1 MDPPASSLA
10 RPLPFLADRHTP
22 ASVTATTLQFC
33 RAMTLFYRKSL
44 ARGDWHNYRLT
55 CYKIASVA
63 MSRLPSAEFLR
74 MKIADRFQDISTSS
88 RPERVA
94 AYCLRTPSGAANVV
108 VPGDFLAS
116 LRKALQA
123 VETIERRW
131 RRSQAERLYRCN

>member
-1 MDPPASSLA
+1 
-10 RPLPFLADRHTP
+10 
-22 ASVTATTLQFC
+22 
-33 RAMTLFYRKSL
+33 
-44 ARGDWHNYRLT
+44 
-55 CYKIASVA
+55 